1 MKSLNC
7 GAARRRLQAFHDGE
21 LPVAEQI
28 AVQGH
33 LDWCDTCSDWL
44 SDMRFIGTAL
54 RGAAPGRDLLAHEET
69 GALAA
74 AVISRCKAE
83 QDASLGARVQRMF
96 DDLHLVY
103 AGVGAAVATAACV
116 VIMSG
121 MVWFAPTEHPD
132 SSPTAS
138 LAAIMSLLATTPG
151 SANAIAIDAASHARG
166 TARFQAANETA
177 EEDAVF
183 ELASIVTRGGRV
195 VNFERLRTGHKAT
208 RDEAKAIDELLESV
222 ARSRMDPGSGDAA
235 ATTDGMVWMVT
246 STTVR
251 ATKVMGVDLPLPPMK
266 TKRAAL
272 NDDASGLIRL

>member
-21 LPVAEQI
+21 LPVTEQI

-33 LDWCDTCSDWL
+33 LDWCDACSDWL

-54 RGAAPGRDLLAHEET
+54 RGGAPGRDLLAHQET

-74 AVISRCKAE
+74 AVISRRKAE
-83 QDASLGARVQRMF
+83 QDASLVARVQRMF
-96 DDLHLVY
+96 DDMHLVY
-103 AGVGAAVATAACV
+103 AGVGAAVATAACI
-116 VIMSG
+116 VIMSS
-121 MVWFAPTEHPD
+121 MVRFAPTEHPD
-132 SSPTAS
+132 ASPSAS

-166 TARFQAANETA
+166 TARFQAATETA

-195 VNFERLRTGHKAT
+195 INLERLRSGHKAT
-208 RDEAKAIDELLESV
+208 RDEAMAIDELLESV
-222 ARSRMDPGSGDAA
+222 ARARIDTGSGDAA
-235 ATTDGMVWMVT
+235 AATDGMVWLVT
-246 STTVR
+246 SMTVR
-251 ATKVMGVDLPLPPMK
+251 ATKVLGVDLPLPPMK
-266 TKRAAL
+266 AKRAAL
-272 NDDASGLIRL
+272 TSDASVAVRL